1 LLEKNQM
8 FVDEAKIF
16 VKGGRGGNGA
26 VSFLRLKYQPKGG
39 PDGGDGGRGGDIIL
53 RADEG
58 MHTLMDFRY
67 RRHYKAKKGKHGEGK
82 NKNGA
87 RGENLS
93 LRVPAGTLVK
103 SVEGNVL
110 ADLTHHGDEVVVA
123 SGGLGGK
130 GNAHLV
136 SPTRRLP
143 RFAEKGEEGEELW
156 INLELKLLA
165 EVGIIGYPNV
175 GKSTLISRISAA
187 RPKIAEYPFTTT
199 VPNLG
204 VVYLPDGRSFVA
216 ADVPGLIEGAHRG
229 VGLGID
235 FLRHVDRSA
244 ILLHLLDLSG
254 REGRDPRDDFEV
266 VNRELE
272 LYHSRLAQRPQIV
285 AGNKLDLPEA
295 RDNLER
301 VRQNVEG
308 KGYRFYAVSAVTGE
322 GLEAL
327 LYALAD
333 ELQQVFPRMVAEEAP
348 PRVAVFTL
356 KEEKITVEKENGVF
370 EVRGK
375 KIERMVAMTDFEN
388 DEAVAYL
395 QERFEAMHLDEL
407 LKEAGIQEGDTV
419 KIGKMTFDF
428 HPS

>member
-1 LLEKNQM
+1 M
-8 FVDEAKIF
+8 FVDQAKIF

-39 PDGGDGGRGGDIIL
+39 PDGGDGGKGGSVVL
-53 RADEG
+53 RAEEG
-58 MHTLMDFRY
+58 LRTLMDFRY
-67 RRHYKAKKGKHGEGK
+67 RRHYKAKNGQHGQGK
-82 NKNGA
+82 NRNGS
-87 RGENLS
+87 RGDNLI
-93 LRVPAGTLVK
+93 LRVPVGTVVRD
-103 SVEGNVL
+103 VEGNVI
-110 ADLTHHGDEVVVA
+110 ADLTHHGEEVVVA
-123 SGGLGGK
+123 HGGLNGR
-130 GNAHLV
+130 GNARFV

-143 RFAEKGEEGEELW
+143 HFAERGEEGEESW
-156 INLELKLLA
+156 IDLELKLLA
-165 EVGIIGYPNV
+165 DVGIIGYPNV

-204 VVYLPDGRSFVA
+204 VVYLSDGRSFVA

-254 REGRDPRDDFEV
+254 REGRDPRNDFDV

-285 AGNKLDLPEA
+285 AGNKLDLPVAKE
-295 RDNLER
+295 NLER
-301 VRQNVEG
+301 VKEYVEG
-308 KGYRFYAVSAVTGE
+308 KGYKFYAISAVTGE
-322 GLEAL
+322 GVEAL
-327 LYALAD
+327 LFALAE
-333 ELQQVFPRMVAEEAP
+333 ELQKVFPQKIAEEAP

-356 KEEKITVEKENGVF
+356 NEEKITVEKKKDFF
-370 EVRGK
+370 EVKGK
-375 KIERMVAMTDFEN
+375 KVERMVAMTDFEN
-388 DEAVAYL
+388 EEAVAYL
-395 QERFEAMHLDEL
+395 QERFDAMKLDEL
-407 LKEAGIQEGDTV
+407 LKEASAQEGDTI

>member
-1 LLEKNQM
+1 M
-8 FVDEAKIF
+8 FVDQARIF

-39 PDGGDGGRGGDIIL
+39 PDGGDGGKGGGVVL
-53 RADEG
+53 RAEEG
-58 MHTLMDFRY
+58 LRTLMDFRY
-67 RRHYKAKKGKHGEGK
+67 RRHYKAKNGQHGRGK
-82 NKNGA
+82 NRNGS
-87 RGENLS
+87 RGDNLI
-93 LRVPAGTLVK
+93 LRVPVGTVVRD
-103 SVEGNVL
+103 VEGNVI
-110 ADLTHHGDEVVVA
+110 ADLTHHGEEVVVA
-123 SGGLGGK
+123 HGGLNGR
-130 GNAHLV
+130 GNARFV

-143 RFAEKGEEGEELW
+143 HFAERGEEGEERW
-156 INLELKLLA
+156 IDLELKLLA
-165 EVGIIGYPNV
+165 DVGIIGYPNV

-204 VVYLPDGRSFVA
+204 VVYLSDSRSFVA

-254 REGRDPRDDFEV
+254 REGRDPRNDFDV

-285 AGNKLDLPEA
+285 AGNKLDLPVAKE
-295 RDNLER
+295 NLER
-301 VRQNVEG
+301 VKEYVEG
-308 KGYRFYAVSAVTGE
+308 KGYKFYAISAVTGE
-322 GLEAL
+322 GVEAL
-327 LYALAD
+327 LFALAE
-333 ELQQVFPRMVAEEAP
+333 ELQKVFPQKIAEEAP

-356 KEEKITVEKENGVF
+356 NEEKITVEKKKDFF
-370 EVRGK
+370 EVKGK
-375 KIERMVAMTDFEN
+375 KVERMVAMTDFEN
-388 DEAVAYL
+388 EEAVAYL
-395 QERFEAMHLDEL
+395 QERFDAMKLDEL
-407 LKEAGIQEGDTV
+407 LKEASAQEGDTI